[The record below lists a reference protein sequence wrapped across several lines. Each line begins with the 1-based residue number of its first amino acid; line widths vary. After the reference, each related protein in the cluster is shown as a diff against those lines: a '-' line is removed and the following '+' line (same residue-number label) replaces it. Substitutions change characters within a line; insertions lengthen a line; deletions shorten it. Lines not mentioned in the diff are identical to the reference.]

1 MNSPR
6 ASFLIL
12 GVFFIVLVG
21 LTGFAAIMAESP
33 PAGIFYVTI
42 AMAVVSFSMAYL
54 YPQFIQK
61 DERMKL
67 IRQKGTMA
75 SFFAMIIYFLFFTTA
90 LQFNWIDA
98 PAYYLFQVFGAL
110 MISTVFISFVIY
122 ARLY

>member
-12 GVFFIVLVG
+12 SVFFYCIGRPYG
-21 LTGFAAIMAESP
+21 LQQSWQSHHRQAYSM
-33 PAGIFYVTI
+33 TI

-75 SFFAMIIYFLFFTTA
+75 SFFAMIIYFLFFTAA

>member
-12 GVFFIVLVG
+12 GVFFIVLAG

-75 SFFAMIIYFLFFTTA
+75 SFVAMVIYFIFFTTA